1 MMNFLDLLVV
11 SFMALLAV
19 GLLAICLMFLT
30 KKPAVQKVSLY
41 VAAALTLY
49 TAAMGT
55 YIGATAMFAGQA
67 ALGATAG
74 VAAIVAIVL
83 ERMSKDSEKKFLAAR
98 IVAATALVVGTLNAF
113 M

>member
-30 KKPAVQKVSLY
+30 KKPVVQKASLY
-41 VAAALTLY
+41 VAAALALY
-49 TAAMGT
+49 TAAMGA
-55 YIGATAMFAGQA
+55 YIGSTAMFASQA
-67 ALGATAG
+67 ALGVAAG
-74 VAAIVAIVL
+74 VAAIAAVVL
-83 ERMSKDSEKKFLAAR
+83 ERVSKGDEKKFLAAR
-98 IVAATALVVGTLNAF
+98 IVAAAALVIGTLNAF